1 MDASLVSRESRMPK
15 LNSTLMILVLC
26 CGCTTGRGDKTD
38 AIAGR
43 LGYEGCRVSKPLTM
57 AEVMG
62 KDMSGEYQIGRP
74 HPDWDELISQY
85 VSGDLVYF
93 IDCRRVDPTRIVVGI
108 SLYAL
113 VRGGVIVARAADTI
127 PG

>member
-1 MDASLVSRESRMPK
+1 MAAMPK
-15 LNSTLMILVLC
+15 WISPVLVFGLC
-26 CGCTTGRGDKTD
+26 CGCSTAWHADKVD

-62 KDMSGEYQIGRP
+62 KDMSGEYEIGRP
-74 HPDWDELISQY
+74 HPDWDELIRQY
-85 VSGDLVYF
+85 ASGDLVYL

-113 VRGGVIVARAADTI
+113 VRDGVIVARASDTI
-127 PG
+127 RG

>member
-1 MDASLVSRESRMPK
+1 MLK
-15 LNSTLMILVLC
+15 LISTFLIFAVC
-26 CGCTTGRGDKTD
+26 CGCTTGRADKPD
-38 AIAGR
+38 AIAGH

-85 VSGDLVYF
+85 ASGDLVYF
-93 IDCRRVDPTRIVVGI
+93 IDCRKVDPTRIVVGI

-113 VRGGVIVARAADTI
+113 VRGGVIVARASDTI

>member
-1 MDASLVSRESRMPK
+1 MPK
-15 LNSTLMILVLC
+15 LVSPLLIFILC
-26 CGCTTGRGDKTD
+26 WGCTAGRTDKTD

-74 HPDWDELISQY
+74 HPDWDELIRQY
-85 VSGDLVYF
+85 ASGDLVYF

-113 VRGGVIVARAADTI
+113 VRGGVIVARASDTI
-127 PG
+127 RG